1 MAPRGRSVTLG
12 IDLVANDKGAS
23 KTIANQRTEVAG
35 LGDELQRTANLLGG
49 GFVAYQG
56 FQGLEDAATAA
67 SSLTEAQNTA
77 NQVFRESDTLV
88 REFAVSAADSYGQS
102 EQAALSYANVFGA
115 ILNNMGLT
123 REESA
128 DTSVALLKLASDLA
142 AAWDTDVP
150 DALAAIQSGLSG
162 QTESMRRYGVELTQV
177 ALKEDARNLGFST
190 TIENLDRRQRAE
202 VILASIMRQTTDQQG
217 QFNREIE
224 GYNQQQQIANANAEN
239 AKAAFGEGLLPI
251 FTNLQ
256 QAIGAVAGAYASL
269 PAGVQSATSV
279 IAATGVAV
287 LGVTSAV
294 GLFGPAVK
302 AGTSTIVGL
311 ARASRDAALNLV
323 LPRKAIDGLGSSASG
338 ADVKVGGL
346 LTRIRQ
352 APLAFGAASTAGV
365 LLAGALFD
373 MAEESK
379 RLDANVDSLI
389 STIESGESP
398 LEAFEAKLAK
408 TFAGIEG
415 GFDLGSWTGDRAF
428 RAVLEGIGLSVDE
441 VSDAITGSKEEWSD
455 FILTLAKNEK
465 IPPEVVKDLTEIRT
479 AFTTA
484 TDKTDAYE
492 EAQKALG
499 IEQRKTG
506 DAIDDTTE
514 SAKKQGSLFERLNKV
529 LDERKDKVEQ
539 QWQAEERMK
548 AATEEVAD
556 ARADLS
562 EATRAATG
570 DSDEYR
576 DATRAVA
583 DAQESL
589 GDAQRGVAEAQE
601 RVNEARKA
609 AAERLE
615 DLREKVDELRQ
626 SEERA
631 NLTTRQAQQAAR
643 DALADPRLT
652 ALEKEDA
659 QLKAKEAAQA
669 ERDLKSERADA
680 ARELAEAQARGI
692 EGDKDVI
699 DAKEGVVEAER
710 RVREAARQVAD
721 AQKRAAQVIQDA
733 KERVKEASERVE
745 DATLDE
751 AAAWGELNEAQFGAT
766 AGVVAH
772 IGALNA
778 LLATLAPGS
787 PLALAVE
794 ARRNDLLG
802 LATLAA
808 ITDAAQSAFN
818 QAGNLPGLFGDAA
831 TLYQRGAGVT
841 VNQTFQGTP
850 QQQRR
855 AMADAAGGF
864 FDGLARGAR

>member
-23 KTIANQRTEVAG
+23 KALAAQRTEVAG

-49 GFVAYQG
+49 GFVAYRGFEALQG
-56 FQGLEDAATAA
+56 VTEDAAN
-67 SSLTEAQNTA
+67 LREAQNTS
-77 NQVFRESDTLV
+77 NQVFKEANDTV
-88 REFAVSAADSYGQS
+88 AEFAANAADAYGQS
-102 EQAALSYANVFGA
+102 ERLALQSTTAFGNL
-115 ILNNMGLT
+115 LNNAGFA
-123 REESA
+123 RDVSSEW
-128 DTSVALLKLASDLA
+128 SVTLAQLGSDLA
-142 AAWDTDVP
+142 AFKNVAP
-150 DALAAIQSGLSG
+150 DEAITALTSALAGE
-162 QTESMRRYGVELTQV
+162 TEPMRRFGVELTQ
-177 ALKEDARNLGFST
+177 RNL
-190 TIENLDRRQRAE
+190 ELDAMSLGLGSNITELSRRQRLE
-202 VILASIMRQTTDQQG
+202 VILTSIMRQTTDVQG
-217 QFNREIE
+217 QFTREIE
-224 GYNQQQQIANANAEN
+224 GYNQQQAIATAKAED
-239 AKAAFGEGLLPI
+239 AKAAFGDGLIPV
-251 FTNLQ
+251 FTQLQ
-256 QAIGAVAGAYASL
+256 RGIGAVADAFSSL
-269 PAGVQSATSV
+269 PSGVQTATSV

-294 GLFGPAVK
+294 GLLGPAVK
-302 AGTSTIVGL
+302 NGASTIAGL
-311 ARASRDAALNLV
+311 ASASRNAALNLV
-323 LPRKAIDGLGSSASG
+323 LPSKAIDGLGSSATQSSG
-338 ADVKVGGL
+338 KVGGFINRLGGLGAAASLASIAAIGVGGALYGMQQDSQRAAERAANLRAEVDL
-346 LTRIRQ
+346 LTQSAETLGQTIEETFTKQ
-352 APLAFGAASTAGV
+352 NLVKLWKEQGGALDDYGLSASNLQDALTGTADEYEKFLIDAFGNEAIFSRGTNPVIRALDDQRNAFLESTEQTERGKDAKKDLG
-365 LLAGALFD
+365 LAEDDAAGA
-373 MAEESK
+373 M
-379 RLDANVDSLI
+379 
-389 STIESGESP
+389 
-398 LEAFEAKLAK
+398 
-408 TFAGIEG
+408 
-415 GFDLGSWTGDRAF
+415 DR
-428 RAVLEGIGLSVDE
+428 
-441 VSDAITGSKEEWSD
+441 
-455 FILTLAKNEK
+455 
-465 IPPEVVKDLTEIRT
+465 
-479 AFTTA
+479 TTA
-484 TDKTDAYE
+484 A
-492 EAQKALG
+492 
-499 IEQRKTG
+499 
-506 DAIDDTTE
+506 
-514 SAKKQGSLFERLNKV
+514 AKKQESVFERLTKV
-529 LDERKDKVEQ
+529 TDAQRDKIEA
-539 QWQAEERMK
+539 QWSARDRMK
-548 AATEEVAD
+548 AATQEVAD
-556 ARADLS
+556 ANADL
-562 EATRAATG
+562 AAVQRAAAG

-576 DATRAVA
+576 DALRSVG

-589 GDAQRGVAEAQE
+589 ADAQRGVADAQE
-601 RVNEARKA
+601 RVNQARKA